1 MYVTH
6 TNGIANHNVTNL
18 GHLVNGDSILSNSY
32 TDCIYGSTF
41 VVFIE
46 CPLRFSRLT
55 LNVDTGVS
63 TIGFVENG
71 DEGFEIAFEATSF
84 PLPIVQGP
92 ADYPLPAGCEV
103 NSLAVN
109 RATGWITID
118 HGGFNLYQNGNDT
131 FLLV

>member
-1 MYVTH
+1 MRV
-6 TNGIANHNVTNL
+6 L
-18 GHLVNGDSILSNSY
+18 LL
-32 TDCIYGSTF
+32 
-41 VVFIE
+41 FIE

-84 PLPIVQGP
+84 PLPVVQGP
-92 ADYPLPAGCEV
+92 ADYPLLAGCV
-103 NSLAVN
+103 VSSLAVN
-109 RATGWITID
+109 RATGWITVN
-118 HGGFNLYQNGNDT
+118 HGGFNLYQNGSDT